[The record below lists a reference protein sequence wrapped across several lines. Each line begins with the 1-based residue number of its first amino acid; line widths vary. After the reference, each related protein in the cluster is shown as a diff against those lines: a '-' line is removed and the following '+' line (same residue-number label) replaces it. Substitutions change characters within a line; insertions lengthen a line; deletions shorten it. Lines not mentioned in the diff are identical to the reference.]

1 MTPNR
6 KVTFSWSVSCLFF
19 LFLKSCLLFHFL
31 HFYFLL
37 LFPCFFCC
45 PMIFASVLLSVLPLV
60 VLTCVPL
67 PFCINSVCL
76 PFPVF
81 GRCFCSVVFVFLVAA
96 QLSQFHHGCFSS
108 VSSEFVSECVFV
120 LFIAFVLHASFSLL
134 IIIITYQPT
143 AAVTLVNEVMED
155 VN

>member
-6 KVTFSWSVSCLFF
+6 KVTFSWSVSCLFCF
-19 LFLKSCLLFHFL
+19 FLKSCLLFHFL

-76 PFPVF
+76 PFPCVWSLF
-81 GRCFCSVVFVFLVAA
+81 LLGCLCVSCCCSAQPVSPRLFLV
-96 QLSQFHHGCFSS
+96 CFLLVVCFGMCICLIHRLCFARIILATYYYHYLPTNRSS
-108 VSSEFVSECVFV
+108 D
-120 LFIAFVLHASFSLL
+120 LG
-134 IIIITYQPT
+134 Q
-143 AAVTLVNEVMED
+143 
-155 VN
+155 

>member
-1 MTPNR
+1 MVR
-6 KVTFSWSVSCLFF
+6 F
-19 LFLKSCLLFHFL
+19 LFVLFSLKSCLLFHFL

-37 LFPCFFCC
+37 LFPCFVCC

-96 QLSQFHHGCFSS
+96 PLSQFHHGCFSS
-108 VSSEFVSECVFV
+108 VSSWLFVSECVFV
-120 LFIAFVLHASFSLL
+120 LFIAFDLHASFSLL